1 MTHQENN
8 ELPLQRQRINPNREH
23 FSKFSFLMFSDCVD
37 EKLCLGGR
45 VAMGMVLMGHI
56 WVAGILLQGSPVMG
70 SFKGEEVG
78 GLFHL

>member
-1 MTHQENN
+1 M
-8 ELPLQRQRINPNREH
+8 ICC
-23 FSKFSFLMFSDCVD
+23 KI
-37 EKLCLGGR
+37 GR
-45 VAMGMVLMGHI
+45 KGLLGMVLMGHI

>member
-1 MTHQENN
+1 
-8 ELPLQRQRINPNREH
+8 
-23 FSKFSFLMFSDCVD
+23 
-37 EKLCLGGR
+37 
-45 VAMGMVLMGHI
+45 MVLMGHI